1 MLARTLD
8 AVIFAGATLAE
19 VMPWL
24 WMLLGLFVL
33 RAGLFWAAE
42 RAGFQAS
49 VQVRLQLRRDL
60 YQQVRRL
67 GPAWLDHERSGA
79 LVTSPSRKAW
89 SPGSLLRPLF
99 AGYESDAV
107 GAAGDS
113 GGDRCP

>member
-8 AVIFAGATLAE
+8 AVILPGRLAE

-60 YQQVRRL
+60 ST
-67 GPAWLDHERSGA
+67 GAPSGA
-79 LVTSPSRKAW
+79 GL
-89 SPGSLLRPLF
+89 
-99 AGYESDAV
+99 AG
-107 GAAGDS
+107 
-113 GGDRCP
+113 P